1 MTSDDYQW
9 IFDGIENINDIRP
22 ECFLLK
28 KDLRGKFLHSY
39 RLQPIQTGYF
49 KSKIKAKLSDTQ
61 IKYEQKELKI
71 RSFYR
76 EETDDAVVNILD
88 ATKYD
93 FIKKSIEDIFQTAS
107 ANKIDKLDSM
117 EKVNFSA
124 VLFKIPN
131 GKSII
136 VLDSVSIFNQAFKKI
151 GLIVTY
157 DEEGMKKL
165 EKTKSV
171 LAFELGLPCI
181 YFEETQKIVVFDRP
195 KTESILN
202 LKEYYKKKAKNTFQK
217 LVDEEI
223 IDLDNN
229 IFEKET
235 NNITTARRINTMI
248 EDQAFTTDIT
258 IYKKYEAYF
267 KKHPE
272 IDDEMTKLKIE
283 DGKVVLHSKQHFQ
296 SFLHLTG
303 YDLDQSVIDDN
314 KIFIAYQKRRVKI
327 KSLTKTNSQNK
338 S

>member
-9 IFDGIENINDIRP
+9 VFDGIKNIDDIRP

-28 KDLRGKFLHSY
+28 KDQRGKYMHSY

-49 KSKIKAKLSDTQ
+49 KSKIKSKLVDTQ
-61 IKYEQKELKI
+61 TKFDNKEIKI
-71 RSFYR
+71 RNFYR
-76 EETDDAVVNILD
+76 EETDDMVVNILD

-93 FIKKSIEDIFQTAS
+93 FIKRTIEDIFQTAS
-107 ANKIDKLDSM
+107 ANKIDKLNSM

-136 VLDSVSIFNQAFKKI
+136 ALDSVSIFNEAFKRI

-157 DEEGMKKL
+157 DEDGMKKL
-165 EKTKSV
+165 EKSKSV
-171 LAFELGLPCI
+171 IAFELGLPCI
-181 YFEETQKIVVFDRP
+181 YFEESQKIVVFDRS

-202 LKEYYKKKAKNTFQK
+202 LKEYYKKKAKTTFQK

-223 IDLDNN
+223 IDLDSK

-248 EDQAFTTDIT
+248 EEDVFTTDIT
-258 IYKKYEAYF
+258 IYKKYESYF

-272 IDDEMTKLKIE
+272 IDDEMTKLTIK
-283 DGKVVLHSKQHFQ
+283 DDKVMLHSKQHFQ

-303 YDLDQSVIDDN
+303 YNLDQSVIDPD
-314 KIFIAYQKRRVKI
+314 KIFIAYQKRRVKT
-327 KSLTKTNSQNK
+327 KSIITKN
-338 S
+338 

>member
-1 MTSDDYQW
+1 LTSDDYKW
-9 IFDGIENINDIRP
+9 IFDGIENIKDVKP

-28 KDLRGKFLHSY
+28 KDSRGEFLHSY

-49 KSKIKAKLSDTQ
+49 RSRIQTKLSDMQT
-61 IKYEQKELKI
+61 KYEQNELKI
-71 RSFYR
+71 RNFYR

-88 ATKYD
+88 VTKYD

-107 ANKIDKLDSM
+107 ANKLDRLDSM

-131 GKSII
+131 GKSVIA
-136 VLDSVSIFNQAFKKI
+136 LDSVSVFNEAFKKI

-157 DEEGMKKL
+157 DERGMKKL
-165 EKTKSV
+165 DKQKSI

-181 YFEETQKIVVFDRP
+181 YFQEAQKIVVFNRP
-195 KTESILN
+195 KTENMLN
-202 LKEYYKKKAKNTFQK
+202 LKEYYKKKAKTTFQK
-217 LVDEEI
+217 LIDDEI
-223 IDLDNN
+223 IDIDNEV
-229 IFEKET
+229 FEKET
-235 NNITTARRINTMI
+235 SNITTARRINTMI
-248 EDQAFTTDIT
+248 EDQAFVTDIS
-258 IYKKYEAYF
+258 IYKEYEAYL

-283 DGKVVLHSKQHFQ
+283 DGKVILHSKQHFQ

-303 YDLDQSVIDDN
+303 YNLEQSVIDDK
-314 KIFIAYQKRRVKI
+314 KIFIAYQKRSVKTR
-327 KSLTKTNSQNK
+327 LPTTNSPDR